1 MLLRVQL
8 VSAAPTAA
16 VPVGNFVKKFD
27 YDQQLSFLPNLFLI
41 PSHDGTRFMSIFFHY
56 LSYQTVLGQWQKWA
70 FNPRDL
76 STSTHKSTLP
86 KKSPSIPFNGA
97 LITLCPSNPSDS
109 FFIREELRFSVGKLK
124 LTLISINCKWL
135 MKIKTIYTI
144 KKDLE
149 LVMAQFLVYMA
160 FFGCKMNGIRKW
172 MGWQL
177 ASFMQG
183 CWDCRAKR
191 RS

>member
-109 FFIREELRFSVGKLK
+109 FFIPFKEKSWDFLWGNWHWLWFQLIANDWWKLK
-124 LTLISINCKWL
+124 LYTLSKRILNLLWYSSWFIWL
-135 MKIKTIYTI
+135 
-144 KKDLE
+144 
-149 LVMAQFLVYMA
+149 FLVV
-160 FFGCKMNGIRKW
+160 KW
-172 MGWQL
+172 M
-177 ASFMQG
+177 A
-183 CWDCRAKR
+183 
-191 RS
+191 